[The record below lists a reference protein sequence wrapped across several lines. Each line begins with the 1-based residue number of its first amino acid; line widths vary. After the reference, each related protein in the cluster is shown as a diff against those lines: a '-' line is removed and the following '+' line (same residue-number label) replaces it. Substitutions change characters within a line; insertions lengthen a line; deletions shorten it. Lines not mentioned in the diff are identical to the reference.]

1 MSFDNYDELRV
12 RAENQRTVI
21 ERELCRDNADST
33 TNIIGIILCSVAYLA
48 FFFVVFNINQITL
61 ILSIATAVA
70 YGYYIYLIAS
80 SSYVNRQYKD
90 ALVSYQNQNQR
101 IISEIDA
108 ARFGSGGA
116 DAGVFA
122 HASSEIDRIDD
133 ALSRV
138 SRVNAGSRNS
148 IKMVLFFALGI
159 SIAVLVCF
167 VEYGFFVSRVS
178 FDSDWMRPA
187 TLIFS
192 VILLIAAQFIAQRFF
207 YAWRNFNLTFVS
219 FPILFLSI
227 LLFIPLLYLVRLLFI
242 ALAIIIP
249 VILGIAAV
257 IFVLFCLSESAG

>member
-21 ERELCRDNADST
+21 ERELSRDNADST

-108 ARFGSGGA
+108 AEDRTYFLFFYRLFVQHLIDSFLTEFKHTRPPFGSFRYK
-116 DAGVFA
+116 D
-122 HASSEIDRIDD
+122 
-133 ALSRV
+133 
-138 SRVNAGSRNS
+138 
-148 IKMVLFFALGI
+148 FF
-159 SIAVLVCF
+159 
-167 VEYGFFVSRVS
+167 
-178 FDSDWMRPA
+178 
-187 TLIFS
+187 
-192 VILLIAAQFIAQRFF
+192 
-207 YAWRNFNLTFVS
+207 
-219 FPILFLSI
+219 
-227 LLFIPLLYLVRLLFI
+227 
-242 ALAIIIP
+242 
-249 VILGIAAV
+249 
-257 IFVLFCLSESAG
+257 